1 MIRKPPVL
9 DPAHPGDGN
18 YLPGRCSLSCA
29 LIFFSARMSRIFF
42 CLSPDTAN
50 TKLQLSSFVFP
61 LSRAEAAALP
71 LPPPP
76 AALGSAGPRSR
87 PYPGP
92 GSSGGRSGDALPLK
106 DPEDARGLS
115 ARIRAGIQTSH
126 LHYKAGRE
134 IGLAR
139 RSSGRPSAF
148 PALRWQSAQEGAAR
162 RYAIKLFTGNHHTYS
177 GYHETPKY

>member
-1 MIRKPPVL
+1 MTLPQVPAVPLYKSREKEGKKKARKRRQRLIPPFHGSQPVCLRMIRKPPVL

-18 YLPGRCSLSCA
+18 YLPGRCSLSRA
-29 LIFFSARMSRIFF
+29 LIFFFSARMSRIFF

-87 PYPGP
+87 PYPGRAAP
-92 GSSGGRSGDALPLK
+92 GGGQVMLFRLKTQRMLGD
-106 DPEDARGLS
+106 
-115 ARIRAGIQTSH
+115 RAHGSVLGFKLAIYITKQ
-126 LHYKAGRE
+126 AG
-134 IGLAR
+134 
-139 RSSGRPSAF
+139 
-148 PALRWQSAQEGAAR
+148 
-162 RYAIKLFTGNHHTYS
+162 K
-177 GYHETPKY
+177 